1 MAQPGRLQSAFT
13 SGEVAPEVYKRTD
26 LKQFYSSA
34 KLMRNVESIPQGGFR
49 LLPRTF
55 DIGGIR
61 GDLESIGGTLS
72 TSLGPHE
79 APAVIATLSFSGAH
93 ELAVVDIAELSADQ
107 DLLDC
112 LQVEYQNAQTNEW
125 EPLLKPFAV
134 SAEDRGRRAAAPP
147 QEPVTALG
155 IRLRYV
161 LNDEDPVTFAL
172 GELSALRET
181 GAYHPNSAR
190 PFSFAQD
197 QTYVMVFG
205 HEHVDVWREGVFVG
219 CARTEIPSSR
229 VREMVEVQQLDLML
243 LYLDKMPTGRLFRSG
258 ADHEWDSRR
267 QEFENVPM
275 VDFGGDYERT
285 ADLWQVVLRHPGEG
299 APGLALTWSVNDE
312 DTISL
317 VIPDPLDWG
326 AYETMI
332 KEAIEGLPSVS
343 PGITVTSASAGS
355 NARAF
360 SVDFTGDGNIGLP
373 FVVNARVVN
382 SVNAG
387 ASSLQL
393 RQADAGGEP
402 LFSDDRGYPSCGRF
416 YQERLF
422 SGGFQSRRGAVLA
435 SPSGDFFSGNVEI
448 EAASGGILVQLS
460 TRGAERIVRFAESK
474 HLVIFTSDAEYYV
487 SDRRISREQ
496 PVNIVES
503 TRQGIAPDVPVVE
516 AEEGLFFVSR
526 NRSVIYSHIYD
537 DIDQGYR
544 SEPISLLASH
554 LIRGVRGAAMQRAEE
569 NNDAG
574 RYILVRDD
582 GMVIVG
588 VIIRAQ
594 EVVGFNRWVTDGSV
608 QDVVVDGANRVW
620 MIVERAVNG
629 TMVLRLERW
638 DDDVLVDGAIERIVD
653 GDHVTG
659 LDLHEGAEVYAQC
672 ECDGEE
678 WIFGPFTVSDGAIT
692 LPRSVQKATVG
703 RWVPPSVKTLPP
715 PRDVAENVVMQR
727 QARVHGVICSVI
739 NTTSLAIAANGGK
752 PQELPFL
759 RAGMALD
766 RPAPGY
772 TGNVRIDGLLGY
784 SDDGEVEVTQLRP
797 GRLQVSG
804 LVVQVKI

>member
-1 MAQPGRLQSAFT
+1 MAQPGRLQAAFT
-13 SGEVAPEVYKRTD
+13 SGEVAPEVYARTD
-26 LKQFYSSA
+26 LKQYYSAA
-34 KLMRNVESIPQGGFR
+34 KFMRNVESIPQGGFR
-49 LLPRTF
+49 LLPRTR

-61 GDLESIGGTLS
+61 GDLEEIAGTLS
-72 TSLGPHE
+72 TALGPHE
-79 APAVIATLSFSGAH
+79 APAVIAERIFFEPVNLS
-93 ELAVVDIAELSADQ
+93 VVDIRDLSADQ
-107 DLLDC
+107 DLRDC
-112 LQVEYQNAQTNEW
+112 VQVEYQDPATGEW
-125 EPLLKPFAV
+125 KPLLAPFAV
-134 SAEDRGRRAAAPP
+134 SSSERDRRAARPP
-147 QEPVTALG
+147 QEPAIASGTRLKYVKEDGDPITFTIGEFTAH
-155 IRLRYV
+155 
-161 LNDEDPVTFAL
+161 
-172 GELSALRET
+172 RET
-181 GAYHPNSAR
+181 GSYHATSAR

-197 QTYVMVFG
+197 QTYVMVFS
-205 HEHVDVWREGVFVG
+205 HKHVDVWREGVFVG
-219 CARTEIPSSR
+219 CAPTEVPSVR

-243 LYLDKMPTGRLFRSG
+243 LYLDEMPTGRLFRSG

-267 QEFENVPM
+267 QEFDNVPM
-275 VDFGGDYERT
+275 VNYGDDYVRT
-285 ADLWQVVLRHPGEG
+285 ADIWQVVLRHPGEG

-317 VIPDPLDWG
+317 VIPSGPDW
-326 AYETMI
+326 AQYVIDI
-332 KEAIEGLPSVS
+332 KEAIEGLPSVA
-343 PGITVTSASAGS
+343 PGITVTSAGAGS

-360 SVDFTGDGNIGLP
+360 TIEFTGDGNLGVP
-373 FVVNARVVN
+373 FSVYARVVN

-393 RQADAGGEP
+393 GKADAGGEP
-402 LFSDDRGYPSCGRF
+402 LFSEARGFASCGRF

-435 SPSGDFFSGNVEI
+435 SPSGDFFSGNIEI

-692 LPRSVQKATVG
+692 LPRPVQKAMVG
-703 RWVPPSVKTLPP
+703 RWVAPSVKTLPP
-715 PRDVAENVVMQR
+715 PRDIAENVVMQR
-727 QARVHGVICSVI
+727 RARVHGVISSVI
-739 NTTSLAIAANGGK
+739 DTTSLAIAANGGK
-752 PQELPFL
+752 PQDLPFL
-759 RAGMALD
+759 RAGMPLD

-772 TGNVRIDGLLGY
+772 TGSIRIDGLLGY